1 MASELRVDKIV
12 PVDGVPSG
20 GGGGI
25 VQVKQVIHS
34 DYVKFSAGSS
44 FTAGTSSGSNFA
56 ITITP
61 KFNTSKILVSFNSF
75 YDNNQANQRAFVTL
89 YRSIGGGSAS
99 HVLTGSGAR
108 GLFEVWNPD
117 QRIQS
122 TCMVQYLD
130 SPNTTQSVTYTVY
143 GYVYNSGGS
152 GGDFYLGLY
161 NNQKFMHAMEVSA

>member
-1 MASELRVDKIV
+1 MSSELRVDKIV
-12 PVDGVPSG
+12 PIDGVPTG

-25 VQVKQVIHS
+25 VQVKQAIHS
-34 DYVKFSAGSS
+34 DYVQFSAGSS
-44 FTAGTSSGSNFA
+44 FTAGTSSGGNFE

-61 KFNTSKILVSFNSF
+61 KFNTSKILVSFNSM
-75 YDNNQANQRAFVTL
+75 YDNNQAGQRAFVTL
-89 YRSIGGGSAS
+89 YRSIGGGTAS

-143 GYVYNSGGS
+143 GYVYNGGGS
-152 GGDFYLGLY
+152 GGSFYLGVY
-161 NNQKFMHAMEVSA
+161 DNQKFIHAMEVSA